1 MFTKE
6 EIIRNEVI
14 IAAQRLFQKYGYS
27 KTTMEDI
34 AKAMDRGK
42 STIYYYFKSKDE
54 IFEAVIIKEA
64 DDVVHAIL
72 EAIKQKTTAED
83 KLKAYLTTSLEV
95 IKVKLNLYEALRN
108 ELLNSEDISF
118 NQKNL
123 RISIMQYNAREIQVV
138 KEILQLGIEN
148 KEFTTSISDDVDLIA
163 YTIITALRSMTMDL
177 SFNEKDLN
185 PFFEVD
191 KMNIMLTILLR
202 GLKN

>member
-14 IAAQRLFQKYGYS
+14 ITAQRLFQKYGYS

-64 DDVVHAIL
+64 DDVVYAIL

-83 KLKAYLTTSLEV
+83 KLKAYLTTFLEV
-95 IKVKLNLYEALRN
+95 IKVKLNLYEVFRN
-108 ELLNSEDISF
+108 ELLNSEDISL

-123 RISIMQYNAREIQVV
+123 RIPIMQYNAREIQVV
-138 KEILQLGIEN
+138 KEILLLGLDS

-163 YTIITALRSMTMDL
+163 YTLITALRSMAMDL
-177 SFNEKDLN
+177 TLNEKDLN
-185 PFFEVD
+185 SFFEVD
-191 KMNIMLTILLR
+191 KMNIMITILLR

>member
-14 IAAQRLFQKYGYS
+14 ITAQRLFQKYGYS

-64 DDVVHAIL
+64 DDVVYAIL

-83 KLKAYLTTSLEV
+83 KLKAYLTTFLEV
-95 IKVKLNLYEALRN
+95 IKVKLNLYEVFRN
-108 ELLNSEDISF
+108 ELLNSEDISL

-123 RISIMQYNAREIQVV
+123 RIPIMQYNAREIQVV
-138 KEILQLGIEN
+138 KEILLLGLDS

-163 YTIITALRSMTMDL
+163 YTLITALRSMAMDL
-177 SFNEKDLN
+177 TLNEKDLN
-185 PFFEVD
+185 SFFEVP
-191 KMNIMLTILLR
+191 
-202 GLKN
+202 

>member
-14 IAAQRLFQKYGYS
+14 ITAQRLFQKYGYS

-64 DDVVHAIL
+64 DDVVYAIL
-72 EAIKQKTTAED
+72 EAIKQKTTAEN
-83 KLKAYLTTSLEV
+83 KLKAYLTTFLEV
-95 IKVKLNLYEALRN
+95 IKVKLNLYEVFRN
-108 ELLNSEDISF
+108 ELLNSEDISL

-123 RISIMQYNAREIQVV
+123 RIPIMQYNAREIQVV
-138 KEILQLGIEN
+138 KEILLLGLDS

-163 YTIITALRSMTMDL
+163 YTLITALRSMAMDL
-177 SFNEKDLN
+177 TLNEKDLN
-185 PFFEVD
+185 SFFEVD
-191 KMNIMLTILLR
+191 KMNIMITILLR